1 MQTNSLRVSALTL
14 QGRNL
19 DNFLFAFW
27 MKWCLRELILK
38 ITDLYKQKTT
48 KNSAIIHYLYD
59 PLVLLVSNNAY
70 RSFTLNLKPLNQIIK
85 VVYKAGGTGVQGG
98 IFFSNF
104 GLP

>member
-1 MQTNSLRVSALTL
+1 
-14 QGRNL
+14 
-19 DNFLFAFW
+19 
-27 MKWCLRELILK
+27 MKRCLRELILK

-98 IFFSNF
+98 IFFSQILTYPNTTRAVAYYAHEIITCPHPPKDF
-104 GLP
+104 